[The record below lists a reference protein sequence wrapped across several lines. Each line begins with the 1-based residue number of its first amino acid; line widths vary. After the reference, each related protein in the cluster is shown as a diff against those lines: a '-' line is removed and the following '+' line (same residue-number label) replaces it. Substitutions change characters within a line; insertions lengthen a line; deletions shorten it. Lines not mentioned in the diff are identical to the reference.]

1 VNRIRGMLI
10 VFWKEVREN
19 LRDRRTVFAALII
32 GPLLGPLVLGTM
44 LQFMVDR
51 GGRDFDR
58 PVSVEVVGAE
68 RAPNLVQHIR
78 SRGITVVA
86 AQWTDVQ
93 AQQRIRDR
101 AARMVLS
108 IAPDYAARLAAG
120 APAPVLLFVDVS
132 NTDNQRYVARLRGTL
147 DEYGRRLA
155 AQRLIVRGVDPLLL
169 APLAVQEFDVSTP
182 TTRSVLALGMLS
194 FFMLLALFSGGMYL
208 AIDSTAGE
216 RERGTLEPLLTLP
229 VKRSTLIYGKILA
242 TCAFMLLSLSLT
254 TGAFFLRLRFVGLEQ
269 LGMSGRLD
277 FATAAAVVAVCLP
290 LIPAAAALLTI
301 IASFTRSYR
310 EAQAWLSF
318 VMLLPTLPL
327 AFVSVLN
334 LVPSTALMA
343 VPSLG
348 QHFLI
353 QALLRAE
360 TPPPLFLVTSVA
372 ASLALGLLLVA
383 VAGRLYRRE
392 SLLG

>member
-1 VNRIRGMLI
+1 VIRALCI
-10 VFWKEVREN
+10 VFLKEVREN
-19 LRDRRTVFAALII
+19 LRDRRTVFAALVI

-44 LQFMVDR
+44 LQFMVER

-58 PVSVEVVGAE
+58 PVSVEVVGSE

-78 SRGITVVA
+78 SRGIEVVA
-86 AQWTDVQ
+86 AQWSEAQ
-93 AQQRIRDR
+93 AQQRIRER
-101 AARMVLS
+101 KARMVLS
-108 IAPDYAARLAAG
+108 IAADYPQRFAAG
-120 APAPVLLFVDVS
+120 APAPLTLFVDVS
-132 NTDNQRYVARLRGTL
+132 NTDNQRYVARLRATL
-147 DEYGRRLA
+147 NEYAQRLA

-229 VKRSTLIYGKILA
+229 VQRSTLIYGKILA

-254 TGAFFLRLRFVGLEQ
+254 TTAFFLRLRFVGLEQ
-269 LGMSGRLD
+269 LGMSGSLD
-277 FATAAAVVAVCLP
+277 LRTAVAVIGVCLP

-334 LVPSTALMA
+334 LVPTAALMA

-360 TPPPLFLVTSVA
+360 TPPLAHLLISVA
-372 ASLALGLLLVA
+372 SSLTLGALLVA

-392 SLLG
+392 TLLG

>member
-1 VNRIRGMLI
+1 MIRALFI
-10 VFWKEVREN
+10 VFIKEVREN
-19 LRDRRTVFAALII
+19 LRDRRTVFAALVI

-44 LQFMVDR
+44 LQFMVER

-58 PVSVEVVGAE
+58 PVSVEVVGSE

-78 SRGITVVA
+78 SRGIDVVPA
-86 AQWTDVQ
+86 RWSEAQ
-93 AQQRIRDR
+93 AQQRIRER
-101 AARMVLS
+101 KARMVLS
-108 IAPDYAARLAAG
+108 IASDYPQRFAAG
-120 APAPVLLFVDVS
+120 APAPLTLFVDVS
-132 NTDNQRYVARLRGTL
+132 NTDNQRYVSRLRATL
-147 DEYGRRLA
+147 NEYAQRLV

-229 VKRSTLIYGKILA
+229 VQRRTLIYGKILA

-277 FATAAAVVAVCLP
+277 LRTALAVIAVCLP
-290 LIPAAAALLTI
+290 LIPAAAALLTL

-334 LVPSTALMA
+334 LVPTTPLMA

-360 TPPPLFLVTSVA
+360 TPPFAHLAMSVT
-372 ASLALGLLLVA
+372 ASLTLGALLVA

-392 SLLG
+392 TLLG

>member
-1 VNRIRGMLI
+1 MRALFI
-10 VFWKEVREN
+10 VFAKEVREN
-19 LRDRRTVFAALII
+19 LRDRRTVFAALLI

-44 LQFMVDR
+44 LQFMVER
-51 GGRDFDR
+51 GGRDFEQ
-58 PVSVEVVGAE
+58 PVRVEIVGSE

-78 SRGITVVA
+78 SRGIEVLA
-86 AQWTDVQ
+86 ARWSETQ
-93 AQQRIRDR
+93 AQQRVRERD
-101 AARMVLS
+101 ARMVLS
-108 IAPDYAARLAAG
+108 IEPDYATRLAAG
-120 APAPVLLFVDVS
+120 APAPLLLYVDVS
-132 NTDNQRYVARLRGTL
+132 NADNQRYVARLRAAL
-147 DEYGRRLA
+147 DEYGRRLT
-155 AQRLIVRGVDPLLL
+155 AQRLILRGVDPLIL

-229 VKRSTLIYGKILA
+229 VTRGSLIYGKILA

-254 TGAFFLRLRFVGLEQ
+254 TAAFFLRLRYVGLEQ

-277 FATAAAVVAVCLP
+277 AFTALAVVGVCMP

-301 IASFTRSYR
+301 VASFTRSYR

-334 LVPSTALMA
+334 LVPSTVLMA

-360 TPPPLFLVTSVA
+360 TPPPVHLIASIG
-372 ASLALGLLLVA
+372 ASLALGVLLVA